1 MLIAHLPA
9 GYLLTRRTA
18 PRLAKGRA
26 NPRRLVAVGLTGS
39 VLPDIDLLYFYLADG
54 RQTLHHDY
62 WTHIP
67 AFWPAATLIIALLM
81 MLARVAVPWR
91 GIAVFLS
98 AIFLHLTL
106 DSVAGGIT
114 WGWPVSQ
121 QRFSLI
127 EVPARFDWWVW
138 SFVLHWSFLFEIA
151 ICLWAAREFQL
162 LRRLRDLK
170 RIAATRNRPRAV
182 TRRSEGKS

>member
-9 GYLLTRRTA
+9 GYLLTRRIA
-18 PRLAKGRA
+18 PLMANGRA
-26 NPRRLVAVGLTGS
+26 KARRLMAVGLIGS

-67 AFWPAATLIIALLM
+67 AFWPAATLIIVLLM

-91 GIAVFLS
+91 EIAVFLS
-98 AIFLHLTL
+98 AIFLHLAL
-106 DSVAGGIT
+106 DSFTGGIT
-114 WGWPVSQ
+114 WAWPVSQ

-127 EVPARFDWWVW
+127 EVPARFEWWVW
-138 SFVLHWSFLFEIA
+138 SFVLHWSFLVEIA
-151 ICLWAAREFQL
+151 VCVWAAREFNL
-162 LRRLRDLK
+162 LQRLRDLK
-170 RIAATRNRPRAV
+170 RTVAARSRQRTLP
-182 TRRSEGKS
+182 RRSESKS